1 MSTIKK
7 IGIILGGAILVVGV
21 FLLIAFFHNR
31 SAKENYNAAQAY
43 LSTNIFNAD
52 SAKKYIEDLDA
63 PHCILCLDGFHKSD
77 SVQSI
82 VISLKEQDSICQI
95 FALVSEKLNTTLID
109 FSDIQN
115 TKNQIDSL
123 PLIKSG
129 KFMYDSSF
137 AAQYDEINN
146 LCVVG
151 SFMQNVS
158 AYLQEDEWNY
168 HILTGHLQQLISLD
182 FVQSQEYLSGKY
194 KNFKNRYDQL
204 VNDRKLRG
212 RLNKGYFWKLVEL
225 YNDENVEN
233 SLFSDKYALLK
244 DFIRDEKLFNGFYAK
259 YQKSIP
265 QSGFSQIKN
274 WWEQY
279 IEEHQPKPVV
289 EEKNPNDFEI
299 IMEEQVVQPKEEE
312 KTEEKTEKKAE
323 QKVGQPV
330 SSPKETPAKQTVK
343 PKTTEV
349 KTTKKQTKPS
359 AADNRSY
366 SDMMYGEESNL
377 DNSKIY
383 SFEDEILMDI
393 STRSA
398 LHKLNKNQIT
408 STSSKAKVQQ
418 LKNLLDGVTESQ
430 YSRCYNSAT
439 SLNSLIDALSREQTR

>member
-1 MSTIKK
+1 MKK
-7 IGIILGGAILVVGV
+7 IGLILGGAIIIVGV
-21 FLLIAFFHNR
+21 FVLIGFFHNR
-31 SAKENYNAAQAY
+31 SAKENYNSAQNY
-43 LSTNIFNAD
+43 LATNIFNID

-63 PHCILCLDGFHKSD
+63 PRCILCFDGFHTSD
-77 SVQSI
+77 SVQSL
-82 VISLKEQDSICQI
+82 VIDLKEQDSICQI
-95 FALVSEKLNTTLID
+95 FALVSEKLNSTLID
-109 FSDIQN
+109 FSDIQK

-137 AAQYDEINN
+137 AAQYNEINN

-182 FVQSQEYLSGKY
+182 FVQTQEYLSGKY
-194 KNFKNRYDQL
+194 KNFKNRFDQL
-204 VNDRKLRG
+204 VNDRKFRG
-212 RLNKGYFWKLVEL
+212 RLNKGNFWGLVEL

-244 DFIRDEKLFNGFYAK
+244 DFIRDEQLFNGFYAK

-265 QSGFSQIKN
+265 QSGFSQVKS
-274 WWEQY
+274 WWNQY
-279 IEEHQPKPVV
+279 VEEHQPKLVV
-289 EEKNPNDFEI
+289 EEENPNDFEI
-299 IMEEQVVQPKEEE
+299 IMEEQVVQPKVEE
-312 KTEEKTEKKAE
+312 KVEKKTEQKAE
-323 QKVGQPV
+323 QPV
-330 SSPKETPAKQTVK
+330 TTPKETPAKQTVK
-343 PKTTEV
+343 QTTKTTEV

-383 SFEDEILMDI
+383 NSEDEILMDI

-430 YSRCYNSAT
+430 YSRCYGSAT
-439 SLNSLIDALSREQTR
+439 SLNSLIDALAREQTR